1 MSDRTC
7 SSCGAVNTDAVVY
20 CSQCGALLES
30 VQPATGNTPL
40 STTVAVAKRRSQR
53 IEADRPAAPTALSRL
68 KGLFLYALSV
78 ALGVVIVLALM
89 QPKNVPL
96 RTPTLPNAKPL
107 VQKIIS
113 SARFS
118 PAVLS
123 QQLINSCLDQQGPL
137 TWDSPVRLV
146 PMPIWE
152 SSSVELSPG
161 KVTLFA
167 TISLL
172 GRPIHFSETFHP
184 EGSAGN
190 WSLVPEAAT
199 IGLLDLPVSLIPMVT
214 PLLSAG
220 VAPFSTE
227 IASLAAAKTLTIRS
241 GLVEFTT
248 R

>member
-7 SSCGAVNTDAVVY
+7 PSCGAVNTGAVVY
-20 CSQCGALLES
+20 CSKCGALLES
-30 VQPATGNTPL
+30 VHSGEGDPPL
-40 STTVAVAKRRSQR
+40 PSTVAVAKRRSQR
-53 IEADRPAAPTALSRL
+53 IEADRPAPQTLLSRL

-78 ALGVVIVLALM
+78 AVGVLIVLALM
-89 QPKNVPL
+89 QPKNVPP

-227 IASLAAAKTLTIRS
+227 IASLAAAQTLTIRA

>member
-20 CSQCGALLES
+20 CSQCGALLQGVHS
-30 VQPATGNTPL
+30 AAGDPPP
-40 STTVAVAKRRSQR
+40 SSTVAVAKRRSQR
-53 IEADRPAAPTALSRL
+53 IEADRAAAPSALSRL

-78 ALGVVIVLALM
+78 AVGVVIVLALM
-89 QPKNVPL
+89 QPKNVPP
-96 RTPTLPNAKPL
+96 RTLTLPNAKPL

-137 TWDSPVRLV
+137 TWDSPVKLV
-146 PMPIWE
+146 PMPVWE
-152 SSSVELSPG
+152 SSCVELTPG
-161 KVTLFA
+161 KITLFA

-172 GRPIHFSETFHP
+172 GRPVHFSETFHAA
-184 EGSAGN
+184 GSAGH
-190 WSLVPEAAT
+190 WSLVPGAGS
-199 IGLLDLPVSLIPMVT
+199 IGLLDLPEALLPLIT
-214 PLLSAG
+214 PLLRAG
-220 VAPFSTE
+220 VSPFSTE
-227 IASLAAAKTLTIRS
+227 LASLAAAQTLAIRS
-241 GLVEFTT
+241 GLIEFTT

>member
-7 SSCGAVNTDAVVY
+7 PSCGAVNTGAVVY
-20 CSQCGALLES
+20 CSKCGALLES
-30 VQPATGNTPL
+30 VHSGEGDPPL
-40 STTVAVAKRRSQR
+40 PSTVAVAKRRSQR
-53 IEADRPAAPTALSRL
+53 IEADRPAPQTLLSRL

-78 ALGVVIVLALM
+78 AVGVLIVLALM
-89 QPKNVPL
+89 QPKNVPP
-96 RTPTLPNAKPL
+96 RTPTLPNAKQL

>member
-20 CSQCGALLES
+20 CSQCGALLQGVHS
-30 VQPATGNTPL
+30 AAGDPPP
-40 STTVAVAKRRSQR
+40 SSTVAVAKRRSQR
-53 IEADRPAAPTALSRL
+53 IEADRPAAPSALSRL

-78 ALGVVIVLALM
+78 AVGVVIVLALM
-89 QPKNVPL
+89 QPKNVPP
-96 RTPTLPNAKPL
+96 RTPALPNAKPL

-113 SARFS
+113 AARFS

-137 TWDSPVRLV
+137 TRDTPVKLV

-152 SSSVELSPG
+152 SSCVELSPG

-167 TISLL
+167 KISLL
-172 GRPIHFSETFHP
+172 GRPIHFSETFYP
-184 EGSAGN
+184 EGRAGN

-199 IGLLDLPVSLIPMVT
+199 IGLLDLPVSFIPIVT

-227 IASLAAAKTLTIRS
+227 LASLAAAQTLTIRS
-241 GLVEFTT
+241 GFVEFTT

>member
-20 CSQCGALLES
+20 CSKCGALLES
-30 VQPATGNTPL
+30 VHSGEGDPPL
-40 STTVAVAKRRSQR
+40 PSTVAVAKCRSQR

-68 KGLFLYALSV
+68 KGFFLYALSV
-78 ALGVVIVLALM
+78 AVGVVIVLALM
-89 QPKNVPL
+89 QPKNVPP
-96 RTPTLPNAKPL
+96 RTPTLPNAKQL

-172 GRPIHFSETFHP
+172 GRPVHFSETFHP

-214 PLLSAG
+214 PLLRAG
-220 VAPFSTE
+220 VAPFSSELT
-227 IASLAAAKTLTIRS
+227 SLAAAQTLTIRS

>member
-7 SSCGAVNTDAVVY
+7 SSCGAGNTDAVVY
-20 CSQCGALLES
+20 CSSCGALLQS
-30 VQPATGNTPL
+30 VHSAAGDPPL
-40 STTVAVAKRRSQR
+40 PSTVAVAKRRSQR
-53 IEADRPAAPTALSRL
+53 IEADRPAAPTVLSRL
-68 KGLFLYALSV
+68 KGILLYALSV
-78 ALGVVIVLALM
+78 AVGVVIVLALM
-89 QPKNVPL
+89 QPKNVPP

-172 GRPIHFSETFHP
+172 GRPVHFSETFHP
-184 EGSAGN
+184 EGRAGN

-199 IGLLDLPVSLIPMVT
+199 IGLIDLPVPMIPMVT
-214 PLLSAG
+214 PLLSVG

-227 IASLAAAKTLTIRS
+227 LASLAAAQTLTIRS
-241 GLVEFTT
+241 GSVEFTT

>member
-20 CSQCGALLES
+20 CSQCGALLQG
-30 VQPATGNTPL
+30 VQSAVGDHPL
-40 STTVAVAKRRSQR
+40 SSTVAVAKRRSEK
-53 IEADRPAAPTALSRL
+53 IEVDRPAAPTALSRL

-78 ALGVVIVLALM
+78 AAGVVIVLALM
-89 QPKNVPL
+89 QPKNVPP

-118 PAVLS
+118 SAALS

-137 TWDSPVRLV
+137 TWDSPIKLV

-152 SSSVELSPG
+152 SSSVELLPG
-161 KVTLFA
+161 KITLFS

-172 GRPIHFSETFHP
+172 GRSIHFSETFHA
-184 EGSAGN
+184 AGN
-190 WSLVPEAAT
+190 AGHWSLVPEAAT
-199 IGLLDLPVSLIPMVT
+199 IGLLDLPQALLPAVT
-214 PLLSAG
+214 PLLRAG
-220 VAPFSTE
+220 VAPFSAE
-227 IASLAAAKTLTIRS
+227 LASLAAAQSLAIRS
-241 GLVEFTT
+241 GLIEFTI

>member
-7 SSCGAVNTDAVVY
+7 SSCGAVNTGSVVY
-20 CSQCGALLES
+20 CSKCGALLES
-30 VQPATGNTPL
+30 VHSGEGDPPL
-40 STTVAVAKRRSQR
+40 PSTVAVAKRRSQR
-53 IEADRPAAPTALSRL
+53 IEADRPAAPTLLSRL

-89 QPKNVPL
+89 EPKNLPS
-96 RTPTLPNAKPL
+96 RTPTLPNAKQL
-107 VQKIIS
+107 IQKIIS

-172 GRPIHFSETFHP
+172 GRPVHFSETFHP

-190 WSLVPEAAT
+190 WSLVPQAAT

-220 VAPFSTE
+220 MAPFSSELT
-227 IASLAAAKTLTIRS
+227 SLASAQTLTIRS